1 MHERQKTNV
10 RIISIDVVLIVL
22 ESDTKG
28 IIEHCHVGF
37 ISDAYL
43 VAKVKVDQRALNW
56 CLKFLTRTR
65 SCR

>member
-43 VAKVKVDQRALNW
+43 VAKVKVDQRALN
-56 CLKFLTRTR
+56 
-65 SCR
+65 